1 MVTKKKTKPTFELRL
16 EPAGESGYTLTLY
29 QAHSG
34 SASNGQEP
42 FSKIEKLSG
51 DRLRAAM
58 EQVLHAL
65 RQNGYRPSDLS
76 RTRREPFLLGEEDG
90 VRLGVLFLGIRP
102 LRKFSRIES
111 ISERVKGMEPEELYY
126 WFSKTTAPRSGRR
139 ALRAFRLLLA
149 DE

>member
-1 MVTKKKTKPTFELRL
+1 MARKKSKPSFELRL
-16 EPAGESGYTLTLY
+16 EPAGQSGYTLTLY

-34 SASNGQEP
+34 SSNNGQEP
-42 FSKIEKLSG
+42 YAKIEKLSG
-51 DRLRAAM
+51 DRLRATM
-58 EQVLHAL
+58 DQVLQAL

-76 RTRREPFLLGEEDG
+76 RTRKSPFLLQEEDG
-90 VRLGVLFLGIRP
+90 VRLGVLFLGIKP

-111 ISERVKGMEPEELYY
+111 ISERVKAMEPEELYY

-149 DE
+149 EE